1 MTIVKNILSLSLL
14 LLFCPFFLN
23 AQNPYTIYPIPQEQV
38 AGNGKAKFSLSQI
51 EVICEEGIDEVTRQ
65 RLVGILNTWNET
77 HPEIQAAITTDNW
90 LTQPTNTQCTKIFLG
105 INGSNGAADSK
116 VTEKGLSR
124 GVFSQ
129 EGKFDRHIVDISSSN
144 DSPYAEIIILGEHTD
159 AVFYGLASL
168 EQMLDQSE
176 ESELDFA
183 TLNDY
188 ADQQSRGLVEGY
200 YGYPY
205 TITVKKDLMK
215 FMMRHKMN
223 TYMYGVKGD
232 PYHSEHWT
240 EAYPTSITP
249 EQEKNGWLTQ
259 EMIKDLTKTATE
271 SKVNFVWAIHPGNS
285 FTNSST
291 VISDI
296 MGKYDK
302 MHKLGVRQFAV
313 FVDDVDVPQDA
324 SVHVLNANR
333 VTELQQALEAKYNAP
348 GAVATDTV
356 KPLHFVPQ
364 VYASSFVGESVRRSF
379 FQALSKTP
387 KNVTIYTTGWG
398 VWSVPNSSDLYVV
411 KEDLGRDVAWWWNYP
426 CNDNADGQ
434 LYTMDT
440 YSNFY
445 DMPAVS
451 STATLPSNLQ
461 HGIGIVSNPMQEGQV
476 SKTALFSVAD
486 YAWNNSG
493 FNNQKSWEASFNY
506 IVDGENVAAYKK
518 LAEYLRYND
527 PANLNK
533 LITNYKTALKVNNP
547 DSEELRNEMQ
557 AIYQACQQLVTLK
570 DSERESDRLLYTD
583 LSPWLLKLQQMA
595 SSVCNLMDVAS
606 INEDN
611 EQKWNLY
618 APEVNLVN
626 GLNTEEAYKAY
637 ALEGMG
643 SWTSV
648 SVRQSQPSELYLRPF
663 VDYLKENVLGADYFR
678 ENNSNT
684 SASIISNINT
694 STSLGNIQSSKGNI
708 NLFIPKA
715 ITLNSGE
722 YIGISLPESQKLS
735 AITMADTL
743 LTNYEVIHSENGK
756 IWYPFKSTTDVP
768 ETFVKYICIKNTSD
782 APRSFKAVKATL
794 LVSLPTLPEVSKATA
809 PEGAVYENNVIGNLT
824 DGDYSTFFIQNR
836 HQQNGDVYMLTLKAT
851 TKITDVRLCMGTT
864 NNDYMHN
871 GRVQVSA
878 DGKTWE
884 NLRVKGTTRTSFTM
898 TMQQVV
904 KYSDDMSYIDF
915 AGDNIEAR
923 YVRLYVENAN
933 TNKWMRIAEIEVNKQ
948 GYNESIMPHCQDG
961 QGTKVSV
968 LTDQCGYTCQ
978 PTSVKSPLIYHLQQ
992 PIGVS
997 SIILYSDAAEQGKTI
1012 NVQATT
1018 DGENWLPITTLSQNY
1033 NVINMQEFPLAT
1045 ALKIEWE
1052 GEAPAIYEIQEMAD
1066 PTILPVVSDIDAVLK
1081 PSAESVH
1088 LRLTKGGIYV
1098 ESTMDFKQVR
1108 VYNIAG
1114 QLINVQPSNGVNQM
1128 TIPLN
1133 NQGQV
1138 ILSIDFTN
1146 GQSISYKVQNIR

>member
-1 MTIVKNILSLSLL
+1 MTIFQKLLSFSLL
-14 LLFCPFFLN
+14 LLFFPTFLK
-23 AQNPYTIYPIPQEQV
+23 AQNSYTIYPIPQEQI

-51 EVICEEGIDEVTRQ
+51 EVICEEGIDLVTRQ
-65 RLVGILNTWNET
+65 RLAGILNSWNET
-77 HPEIQAAITTDNW
+77 HSELQETINIDNW
-90 LTQPTNTQCTKIFLG
+90 QAEPTNTPSTKIFLG
-105 INGSNGAADSK
+105 LNASNGAADLK
-116 VTEKGLSR
+116 VTQKALSR
-124 GVFSQ
+124 DVFYK
-129 EGKFDRHIVDISSSN
+129 EGKFDRHIVDISSLN
-144 DSPYAEIIILGEHTD
+144 DSQYAEIIILGEHTD

-176 ESELDFA
+176 ESELNFA
-183 TLNDY
+183 TLYDY

-205 TITVKKDLMK
+205 TIAVKKDLMK

-240 EAYPTSITP
+240 EAYPTSITA

-259 EMIKDLTKTATE
+259 DMIKDLTKTATE
-271 SKVNFVWAIHPGNS
+271 TKVNFVWAIHPGNS

-324 SVHVLNANR
+324 TVHKLNATR
-333 VTELQQALEAKYNAP
+333 VTELQQALESKYNTP
-348 GAVATDTV
+348 GAIATDTV

-379 FQALSKTP
+379 FQALSNTP

-398 VWSVPNSSDLYVV
+398 VWSVPNSSDLNVV

-493 FNNQKSWEASFNY
+493 FNNKKSWESSFNY
-506 IVDGENVAAYKK
+506 IVDGENIAAYKK

-527 PANLNK
+527 PAYLNK
-533 LITNYKTALKVNNP
+533 LITNYKASLKVNNP
-547 DSEELRNEMQ
+547 DSDELRNEMQ
-557 AIYQACQQLVTLK
+557 AIYKACQQLATLK
-570 DSERESDRLLYTD
+570 DSKRESDRLLYTD

-606 INEDN
+606 IKDDK

-663 VDYLKENVLGADYFR
+663 VDYLKENVLGEDFFG
-678 ENNSNT
+678 EKISKT
-684 SASIISNINT
+684 SASIITNIKSNT
-694 STSLGNIQSSKGNI
+694 SVGNIQSSKGNV

-715 ITLNSGE
+715 ITLNPEE
-722 YIGISLPESQKLS
+722 YIGISLPEAQMLS
-735 AITMADTL
+735 AITMTDTL
-743 LTNYEVIHSENGK
+743 FANYEVIYSENGK
-756 IWYPFKSTTDVP
+756 LWYPFKSTTEVP
-768 ETFVKYICIKNTSD
+768 ETFVKHICIKNSSN
-782 APRSFKAVKATL
+782 APRSLKAVKATL
-794 LVSLPTLPEVSKATA
+794 QVSLPYIPEISKATA

-836 HQQNGDVYMLTLKAT
+836 HQQNGDVYMLTLKAAT
-851 TKITDVRLCMGTT
+851 QITDVRLCMGTT
-864 NNDYMHN
+864 NSDYMHN
-871 GRVQVSA
+871 GRVQVSS

-904 KYSDDMSYIDF
+904 KYSDNMSYIDF

-923 YVRLYVENAN
+923 YVRLYVETAN

-948 GYNESIMPHCQDG
+948 GYNESIMPLCQDKK
-961 QGTKVSV
+961 GTTVPTI
-968 LTDQCGYTCQ
+968 TDKCGYTCQ
-978 PTSVKSPLIYHLQQ
+978 PTSVKSPLIYNLQQ
-992 PIGVS
+992 PVGVS
-997 SIILYSDAAEQGKTI
+997 SIILYSDVAQVGNNI
-1012 NVQATT
+1012 SVLATT
-1018 DGENWLPITTLSQNY
+1018 DGENWLPLTTLSQNY
-1033 NVINMQEFPLAT
+1033 NVIDMQELPLAT

-1052 GEAPAIYEIQEMAD
+1052 GEAPAIYEIQEIAN
-1066 PTILPVVSDIDAVLK
+1066 PTILPIVSDIEAVSEQFSTSVQLK
-1081 PSAESVH
+1081 PVH
-1088 LRLTKGGIYV
+1088 GGIHM
-1098 ESTMDFKQVR
+1098 ESAMIIRQVK

-1114 QLINVQPSNGVNQM
+1114 QLVNVYPSIESNQV

-1133 NQGQV
+1133 NQKQV
-1138 ILSIDFTN
+1138 ILSIDLID
-1146 GQSISYKVQNIR
+1146 GQNISYKVQNLR